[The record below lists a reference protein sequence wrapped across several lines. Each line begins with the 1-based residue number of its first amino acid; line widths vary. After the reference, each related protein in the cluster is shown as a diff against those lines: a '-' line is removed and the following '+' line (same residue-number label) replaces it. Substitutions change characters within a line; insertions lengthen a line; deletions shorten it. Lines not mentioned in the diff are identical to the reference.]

1 MKVENGERKDGR
13 TKTNHCCRRISFWGS
28 ETARAME
35 RQRDQLL
42 GCGGV
47 RPETVSAERNMARK
61 RAEKERRW
69 CYGEREGDEGRREG
83 GEKQWSVKW

>member
-13 TKTNHCCRRISFWGS
+13 MKANHCCRRISFWGS
-28 ETARAME
+28 DERARAME
-35 RQRDQLL
+35 RERDQLC

-47 RPETVSAERNMARK
+47 RPERVSAERNMARE

-69 CYGEREGDEGRREG
+69 
-83 GEKQWSVKW
+83 

>member
-1 MKVENGERKDGR
+1 MVREKMEERRR
-13 TKTNHCCRRISFWGS
+13 TIVAGVSLS
-28 ETARAME
+28 EGVKQRERWRDME
-35 RQRDQLL
+35 RQRDQLR

-83 GEKQWSVKW
+83 GEK